1 MKKYYYI
8 KKKVEFNNFLINKIY
23 EIYKKLLLN

>member
-8 KKKVEFNNFLINKIY
+8 KKKIEFNNYLINKIY
-23 EIYKKLLLN
+23 ETYKKLLLN